1 MKKLILFAALAFGF
15 SWNSQA
21 QQKEITPA
29 KVGVQYGKKV
39 DNSNAITVDKLEKS
53 LETSAKFTGKVTGKV
68 VEVCKKKGC
77 YLTLERT
84 GDKEPVMVRFTD
96 YSYFVPN
103 DLIGKNVVLD
113 GYAKVKEATNE
124 ITFVADGVLVVK

>member
-1 MKKLILFAALAFGF
+1 MKKLLLFVALACGI

-29 KVGVQYGKKV
+29 QVGIQYGKKV
-39 DNSNAITVDKLEKS
+39 DKSNAITVDKLEKS
-53 LETSAKFTGKVTGKV
+53 LAKSSKYTGKVTGKV

-77 YLTLERT
+77 YLTLERA

-96 YSYFVPN
+96 YSYFVPA
-103 DLIGKNVVLD
+103 DLIGKNVIVD